1 MNVFAVARRGFRK
14 LAVCCVIAALCL
26 GLCLTAPVSAAD
38 PPAVKGLE
46 QALVAQVLHEGNL
59 LSQRGV
65 AGVAISADKNGRAVL
80 LVMTERAGVAGIP
93 NKVQGVAV
101 RVMVTGKIMAL
112 KPGNGKGGPPGSNGG
127 SSTKVDPTG
136 YFQRPVP
143 IGVSIGTDTTSYCFA
158 GTVGCRL
165 LGSNGTYYAL
175 SNNHVFA
182 EQNAGTIGTDHII
195 QPGTYDTGC
204 ILDPSTAVGTLAGYV
219 HINFDGSDNYVDAA
233 VATLMK
239 DANGDMDVGF
249 ATPNSAGYTAP
260 ASAIATAYFN
270 QPVEKYGRTTGDTKG
285 VVNAVNAT
293 VNVSYD
299 AGVAVFVN
307 QIIIVGT
314 GKGKGA
320 KFSDAGDSGSL
331 IVEQNSYSPVGLLF
345 AGSSGGPNSITIA
358 NPIDAVL
365 SELGSKLD
373 GGITLTVDDGP

>member
-1 MNVFAVARRGFRK
+1 MNVFAVARHGFRK

-26 GLCLTAPVSAAD
+26 GLCLTAPVGAAG
-38 PPAVKGLE
+38 PPAIKGIE

-59 LSQRGV
+59 LSKQGV

-80 LVMTERAGVAGIP
+80 LVMTEQAGVAGIP
-93 NKVQGVAV
+93 NTIQGVPV
-101 RVMVTGKIMAL
+101 HVMVTGKIMAL
-112 KPGNGKGGPPGSNGG
+112 KPGHSKGG
-127 SSTKVDPTG
+127 SSGPSGGGSTIDPTG
-136 YFQRPVP
+136 SFPRPVP

-165 LGSNGTYYAL
+165 LGSDGKHYAL

-182 EQNAGTIGTDHII
+182 EQNAGTIGVDNII

-204 ILDPSTAVGTLAGYV
+204 IIDPTTAVGTLAGFV
-219 HINFDGSDNYVDAA
+219 HINFDGSDNDVDAA
-233 VATLMK
+233 VATLLS
-239 DANGDMDVGF
+239 DSNGDEVGF
-249 ATPNSAGYTAP
+249 ATPSDGYGAPSTTTA
-260 ASAIATAYFN
+260 AAYFN

-299 AGVAVFVN
+299 VGVAVFVN

-331 IVEQNSYSPVGLLF
+331 VVEQTTHQPVGLLF

-358 NPIDAVL
+358 NPINAVL
-365 SELGSKLD
+365 SELNDALG
-373 GGITLTVDDGP
+373 GGITLSVDDGQP